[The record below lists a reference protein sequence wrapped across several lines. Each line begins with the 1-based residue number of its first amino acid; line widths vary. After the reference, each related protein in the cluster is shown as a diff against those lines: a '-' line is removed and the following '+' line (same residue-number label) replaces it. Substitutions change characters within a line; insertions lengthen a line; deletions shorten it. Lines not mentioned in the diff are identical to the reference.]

1 MGLIRLLPRSGGA
14 RPAAE
19 PARDTAPEPVPLD
32 GPPEPVVVSEPASEA
47 QARERHADR
56 VAPPS
61 SVTTPSRPPRAS
73 RRSVIALANQKGGVA
88 KTTTTLNLGVALR
101 EMGHRV
107 LLIDLDPQGNLTMS
121 QGLNPDVIERSMF
134 DVLVHKVPISDVIEH
149 READLAVAS
158 IDLAGAELALSA
170 MIGRERALEKAL
182 VEVRASYDYVLID
195 TPPSLGLLTINAFV
209 AATGVIVPVQCEYL
223 SLRGLV
229 QLENT
234 LAMVRENLNP
244 NVGVEGIVATMFDG
258 RTLHSRE
265 AIEILEENFGDLVYR
280 TQDPQDRPLRGGAR
294 QGELRPQVRPDRRR
308 SGGLP
313 RAGARDRCGEGGR
326 GWRASAQAC
335 VRARSRSCSAR
346 RKRRNEDRPSPT
358 RRRRPSSLHRSCP
371 TRPPRRLRRQSQLPL
386 DSRADA
392 DLSGKDRA
400 RRHRRARLRLR
411 GRPHR
416 ADGTSGRGRARAGDC
431 SRAPSWRSR
440 VAEVVELVPAP
451 AEVERSPAPEQRP
464 EPYAPPASR
473 FVTPMPESPPRLHVA
488 GDVASYL
495 AVIRVVGVG
504 GAGINAVNR
513 MMDAGIAQVDFV
525 AVNTDAQQLE
535 LSDAPVKIHI
545 GESITQGLGSGADPE
560 TGRRAAEEGFDHVR
574 AALRGS
580 DMVFVT
586 AGEGGGTGTGA
597 APVVARIAR
606 ELGALTV
613 GIVTTPFKFEGT
625 RRKVAAES
633 GVETLRAACDTV
645 IVIPN
650 DRLLEVLDRSTSMI
664 DAFRIADDVLRQ
676 GVQGICDLI
685 TMPGL
690 INLDFADVRTVMTD
704 AGSALMGIGY
714 SEARENR
721 AREAA
726 ERALRSPLID
736 TEIVGA
742 RGILLSIAGGDD
754 LTLLEVN
761 EAAEVV
767 RHAATDDTNI
777 IFGATV
783 DERLNGQVWVTV
795 VATGLGSPRRA
806 SYTPAAAAMSPS
818 AGGRTTSDS
827 ERELP
832 SFLR

>member
-1 MGLIRLLPRSGGA
+1 MA
-14 RPAAE
+14 RKRASMREGPLAELFRATEAAQRTQGETDDAPPPADAA
-19 PARDTAPEPVPLD
+19 PAPEPTAAAPAQLPLD
-32 GPPEPVVVSEPASEA
+32 TEPTLVS
-47 QARERHADR
+47 R
-56 VAPPS
+56 
-61 SVTTPSRPPRAS
+61 
-73 RRSVIALANQKGGVA
+73 
-88 KTTTTLNLGVALR
+88 
-101 EMGHRV
+101 
-107 LLIDLDPQGNLTMS
+107 
-121 QGLNPDVIERSMF
+121 
-134 DVLVHKVPISDVIEH
+134 
-149 READLAVAS
+149 
-158 IDLAGAELALSA
+158 AGAELDATVEHVYDFQVA
-170 MIGRERALEKAL
+170 GPEPTQPAVTAVPDPELEPAEEEPTV
-182 VEVRASYDYVLID
+182 VE
-195 TPPSLGLLTINAFV
+195 
-209 AATGVIVPVQCEYL
+209 Q
-223 SLRGLV
+223 
-229 QLENT
+229 
-234 LAMVRENLNP
+234 
-244 NVGVEGIVATMFDG
+244 
-258 RTLHSRE
+258 
-265 AIEILEENFGDLVYR
+265 
-280 TQDPQDRPLRGGAR
+280 
-294 QGELRPQVRPDRRR
+294 
-308 SGGLP
+308 
-313 RAGARDRCGEGGR
+313 
-326 GWRASAQAC
+326 
-335 VRARSRSCSAR
+335 
-346 RKRRNEDRPSPT
+346 
-358 RRRRPSSLHRSCP
+358 
-371 TRPPRRLRRQSQLPL
+371 
-386 DSRADA
+386 
-392 DLSGKDRA
+392 
-400 RRHRRARLRLR
+400 
-411 GRPHR
+411 
-416 ADGTSGRGRARAGDC
+416 
-431 SRAPSWRSR
+431 
-440 VAEVVELVPAP
+440 VAEVVELVPPSVHPEPVSSRASDVG
-451 AEVERSPAPEQRP
+451 AEAERL

-473 FVTPMPESPPRLHVA
+473 FVTPMPESAPRLHVA

-560 TGRRAAEEGFDHVR
+560 TGRRSAEEGYDHVR

-625 RRKVAAES
+625 RRKLAAES
-633 GVETLRAACDTV
+633 GVEALRAACDTV

-690 INLDFADVRTVMTD
+690 INLDFADVRTVMSG

-714 SEARENR
+714 SEAHENR

-761 EAAEVV
+761 EAAQVV
-767 RHAATDDTNI
+767 RQAATDDTNI

-795 VATGLGSPRRA
+795 VATGLGAPRRT
-806 SYTPAAAAMSPS
+806 SFTPVATAMSS
-818 AGGRTTSDS
+818 SGGGGRIANEP